1 MSWGVLLVLKINILV
16 VFLYKKLLSVAPA
29 SSRIVYVIHEAMS
42 MSVLKDVLPIS
53 SVVIGVA
60 GSVTNVLSLS
70 YFVRKVERT
79 LSNRIFIV
87 LNLSDFLLSLFTVI
101 SVSSYFCEGS
111 NSICGKDSLFTRAAI
126 TFFDLVLNSSAFATC
141 LLSFTRT
148 ISLCYPFYQIQKKA
162 VGIAALIFLVQAVLS
177 VLIRFYLH
185 FTSET
190 EKEYMDSM
198 DLVIRVMIVVIS
210 FIIVVNLVSSVLS
223 AWKLW
228 RDQKKVGVTPVNQG
242 PRTNTSQRAT
252 VTILIVTILF
262 CFFNAIFC
270 ISLFFVEY
278 YENPANDIPQ
288 LQMLLHGVP
297 LWLAVPLNSAINPII
312 YFIRKKD
319 MRNYIMKDLLSRF
332 V

>member
-1 MSWGVLLVLKINILV
+1 
-16 VFLYKKLLSVAPA
+16 
-29 SSRIVYVIHEAMS
+29 MS

-53 SVVIGVA
+53 SVVIAVA

-101 SVSSYFCEGS
+101 SLSFYFCEGS
-111 NSICGKDSLFTRAAI
+111 NSICGKENLSTRAAI
-126 TFFDLVLNSSAFATC
+126 TFFDLAVNSSAFATC
-141 LLSFTRT
+141 LLSVTRT

-162 VGIAALIFLVQAVLS
+162 VGMAALIFLVQEVLT

-242 PRTNTSQRAT
+242 SRTNTSQRAT

-278 YENPANDIPQ
+278 HENPANDIPQ

-297 LWLAVPLNSAINPII
+297 LWLAVPLNSAINPVI

-319 MRNYIMKDLLSRF
+319 MRNYIMKDLFSRL